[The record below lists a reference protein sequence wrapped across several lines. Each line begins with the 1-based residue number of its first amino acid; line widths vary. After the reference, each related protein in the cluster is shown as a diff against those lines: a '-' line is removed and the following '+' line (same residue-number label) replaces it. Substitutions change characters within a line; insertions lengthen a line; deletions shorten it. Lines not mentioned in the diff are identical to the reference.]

1 MYFLTLQ
8 KQKNLISFLIIFTLV
23 FGLISTRALA
33 NTNTEKTQTNYELQ
47 NSQVQKEID
56 RISSDIKK
64 ISQESEDSG
73 QQSQTLSG
81 QVSKKQE
88 AINQIDKLI
97 LDTRLVIGQL
107 DKQIKDNQDK
117 IDRLNKELS
126 ELVLEIQNRQL
137 KKPISIL
144 FSGKNLGTI
153 IGQIYSISSVEEKI
167 DAKKK
172 EVDEANK
179 SLKKTKEKNE
189 ELKTELESTRALFRS
204 EQSGL
209 KYLLDETNGEES
221 RYQSLLKSITE
232 QKSQLEGQ
240 LDTLKGDYLA
250 ELQDQR
256 SQNYR
261 DTNYTTE
268 CPFEE
273 KTPLNIPQ
281 GYFGSPATGYL
292 TQPFHCGHDGVD
304 IANDMGSSITSIGD
318 GEVTRVGPEMKGC
331 IGFGCSGGFGNY
343 IVIKHQIPSG
353 QIVYSLYAHLQY
365 KPTLII
371 GQKVAKGQQVGQMGC
386 TGYTSPYPCGIHLH
400 FMLLSDSLEK
410 NGLGCVYGKAK
421 CYNSE
426 KYIKL

>member
-23 FGLISTRALA
+23 FGLSSTRALA

-304 IANDMGSSITSIGD
+304 IANDMGSPITSIGD

-343 IVIKHQIPSG
+343 IVIKNQIPSG

>member
-343 IVIKHQIPSG
+343 IVIKHQNPSG

>member
-304 IANDMGSSITSIGD
+304 IANDMGSPITSIGD

>member
-343 IVIKHQIPSG
+343 IVIKNQIPSG

>member
-23 FGLISTRALA
+23 FGLSSTRALA

>member
-23 FGLISTRALA
+23 FGLSSTRALA

-64 ISQESEDSG
+64 ISQESEDSD

-292 TQPFHCGHDGVD
+292 TQPFHCDHDGVD
-304 IANDMGSSITSIGD
+304 IANDMGSPITSIGD